1 MLQDLRYAFRSLAK
15 SPGFTAIAVL
25 IAALGIGAATAMF
38 STVNAL
44 VLRPVALPD
53 SDRLA
58 VIYETNLPRNVPRFS
73 VSYPNY
79 KDWCDRSRSWTSLAA
94 VGWRAMNL
102 TGGGDPELVNVRPM
116 TANFLATLG
125 LAPSLGRGFLDEE
138 DRPGHNH
145 VAIVTHAFWQRR
157 LGGQAEFIQQS
168 LTLDGTSYA
177 VVGVLPAGA
186 FFPGDLEIAIP
197 LVGRPGDDRRYE
209 HELEV
214 YGRLKPGI
222 TLDQADTEMKA
233 IAAQLYSGFPEI
245 DRSWRTGIAPL
256 AREIVGDGI
265 RQALYVLLGAVG
277 LLLLIACANLSNLLL
292 VRASARAHELAIRMA
307 LGAGRIAVVRQIVT
321 ESLVITI
328 AGSALGVLLSR
339 WAVES
344 MRSLPLP
351 RAAEISV
358 DLRVLAAALAAT
370 VLAGVFAG
378 LGPALKAAQARPQD
392 ALKSRGSRSGRRSR
406 LRDSMVV
413 VQLAISLTLLVGATL
428 LGRSFLRLLQVNPGF
443 NMENVLTVS
452 LQPENKDQAVSFYE
466 RVSERIAALPGVS
479 NVGLSNLLPLG
490 GNNFMNGIYPVGPS
504 PVPTGEPIS
513 ASWQLIDGGFFDAM
527 QIPLL
532 RGRTFAGLPPDE
544 ARRSTVLSAAF
555 AKMLFGD
562 ADPIG
567 RQIDN
572 NRIGG
577 DRLTVVGVVAD
588 VRSQNLGTSPGPT
601 FYFSMHR
608 FLYGPMHLVV
618 RSNGHA
624 TLSFPVIRSAIKEID
639 PTVPLFDVRTLAELR
654 AASLAQERFLLSLL
668 GGFTA
673 AALLLGTLGT
683 YGVAAFNVQQHTHE
697 IGIRIAV
704 GAGVGD
710 VRRLVLGEGLRLAGL
725 GGVLGLAA
733 AFAGA
738 RVLSSLLFETNGTDP
753 LSYALAVL
761 ALATATVLACWLP
774 ARRAMRVNPVEALR
788 AH

>member
-38 STVNAL
+38 STVNTL

-673 AALLLGTLGT
+673 AALLLGTLGA
-683 YGVAAFNVQQHTHE
+683 YGVAAFNVQQRTHE